1 MFASVNNFT
10 GEFDVFWVLMFL
22 EKLDELGLNLLVN
35 LRMGCD
41 EMLGVILRVEQGLL
55 LHVCVEK

>member
-1 MFASVNNFT
+1 VFASVNNFT
-10 GEFDVFWVLMFL
+10 GEFNVFWVLMFL
-22 EKLDELGLNLLVN
+22 EKLDELGLNLLIN

>member
-1 MFASVNNFT
+1 VFASVNNFT
-10 GEFDVFWVLMFL
+10 GQFDVFWVLMFL

-41 EMLGVILRVEQGLL
+41 QMLGVIFRVKQGLL

>member
-1 MFASVNNFT
+1 VFASVNNFT
-10 GEFDVFWVLMFL
+10 GEVDVFWVLMFL
-22 EKLDELGLNLLVN
+22 KKLNELGLNLLVN

-41 EMLGVILRVEQGLL
+41 QMLGVIFRVEQGLL

>member
-10 GEFDVFWVLMFL
+10 GEFNVFWVLMFL
-22 EKLDELGLNLLVN
+22 EKLDELGLNLLIN